1 MKERC
6 KNLDVV
12 AVTLDYYLH
21 RSAVPSFF
29 VRCKQT
35 SEGKI
40 RSLPVRPSYSLDS
53 CLRLDLKQ
61 RIGGGAIGTTYRATL
76 TIGSDST
83 RCEDVVVKLANN
95 DDRSRKHL
103 RHEFSIYEHLA
114 RAKVQAVPHLY
125 GLFEDVESE
134 NSQLILVTS
143 YAGESLAV
151 IHMSRYG
158 RTSTSGTVLIP
169 KAEQP
174 VFLHQ
179 LAEIHEAGIHHRDL
193 RPPNI
198 VVDHDGKITF
208 IDFDKARSYVTGK
221 QRKHERKR
229 LLNLMNGRYVDYD
242 RTSLRSSGAQCSDCS
257 SDDDW
262 TWEALQLG

>member
-1 MKERC
+1 MAHAVHTDATFIIFHRGASEIICIRHRASQTLYVSEIIDTCTNYGKLQTELYAAILKDNADRQEIWEKKHPPRLEQKEETKKRPLELQKDSSRKRSRSNSDCGAHPLKVYFTLPAYNMK
-6 KNLDVV
+6 
-12 AVTLDYYLH
+12 
-21 RSAVPSFF
+21 
-29 VRCKQT
+29 T

-125 GLFEDVESE
+125 
-134 NSQLILVTS
+134 
-143 YAGESLAV
+143 
-151 IHMSRYG
+151 
-158 RTSTSGTVLIP
+158 
-169 KAEQP
+169 
-174 VFLHQ
+174 
-179 LAEIHEAGIHHRDL
+179 
-193 RPPNI
+193 
-198 VVDHDGKITF
+198 
-208 IDFDKARSYVTGK
+208 
-221 QRKHERKR
+221 
-229 LLNLMNGRYVDYD
+229 
-242 RTSLRSSGAQCSDCS
+242 
-257 SDDDW
+257 
-262 TWEALQLG
+262 